1 MKKLE
6 KMESRNYMISH
17 GQTTFLLRASG
28 FFIILV
34 SILNPLTADD
44 LIENYKMLGDE
55 YYKSNQFF
63 LSYQNYSSAF
73 ILEDNKKESISLGI
87 KAFESCLNVKRVKE
101 GEWVLNRL
109 SSIDND
115 SIYYNSLFALLYL
128 KGDKIKKAD
137 EILSV
142 MENSNDNIL
151 LLKSYYS
158 FLTDDYSNSR
168 SLLNKVTLD
177 NDDFFKLKDN
187 FNNDVAFKEK
197 SPALGVA
204 LSMVIPGAGQVYS
217 GHLFDGLNSFGI
229 NGLLGATSGVLWYY
243 EMERDHNERNY
254 FLPSLSTL
262 VFSLFYISNLY
273 NSYNSVNRYNNYQKS
288 QYYGGVLKNF
298 NVVMDNNKLFIGYR
312 GLQ

>member
-1 MKKLE
+1 M
-6 KMESRNYMISH
+6 
-17 GQTTFLLRASG
+17 
-28 FFIILV
+28 
-34 SILNPLTADD
+34 NPLTADD

>member
-1 MKKLE
+1 
-6 KMESRNYMISH
+6 
-17 GQTTFLLRASG
+17 
-28 FFIILV
+28 
-34 SILNPLTADD
+34 
-44 LIENYKMLGDE
+44 MLGDE